1 MNDAQS
7 DPRAYVQIADMLRRQ
22 IATGTYKPGQPLP
35 SLTVLQTELG
45 HARQT
50 ISKAMRLLV
59 REGLIYRP
67 VGYEYYV
74 GTAPVTRTDQTDK
87 I

>member
-1 MNDAQS
+1 MDETHP
-7 DPRAYVQIADMLRRQ
+7 DPRAYIQIANMLRHR
-22 IATGTYKPGQPLP
+22 IADGTYRPGQPLP
-35 SLTVLQTELG
+35 SLTVLQNELG

-67 VGYEYYV
+67 AGFEYYA
-74 GTAPVTRTDQTDK
+74 GTDPVRRTHQPGK